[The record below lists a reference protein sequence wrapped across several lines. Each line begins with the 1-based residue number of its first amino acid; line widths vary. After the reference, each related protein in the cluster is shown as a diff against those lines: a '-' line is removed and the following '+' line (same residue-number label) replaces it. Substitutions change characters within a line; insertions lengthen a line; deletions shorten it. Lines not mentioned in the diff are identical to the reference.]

1 MVPVGPDCVGTGQC
15 SPLRDPVE
23 GWPGREGE
31 VPQVDPAL
39 NAGANLAIP
48 VDVSGVATATAT
60 GACSSCTSVLVHPE
74 EPEPPTSAMEGSF
87 PACSRRSDG
96 RLTGRGTI
104 TRPPFGTEVAT
115 PERESSNIPPC
126 DEVRPAR
133 PAPPRAPVPDP
144 EPLPLPPAPAVGL
157 P

>member
-48 VDVSGVATATAT
+48 DNKNAQN
-60 GACSSCTSVLVHPE
+60 
-74 EPEPPTSAMEGSF
+74 F
-87 PACSRRSDG
+87 Q
-96 RLTGRGTI
+96 
-104 TRPPFGTEVAT
+104 
-115 PERESSNIPPC
+115 
-126 DEVRPAR
+126 VRPSSSSR
-133 PAPPRAPVPDP
+133 EVHSKLIS
-144 EPLPLPPAPAVGL
+144 LPSRILHCNIKSCDQIEDTTKDQRFVL
-157 P
+157 IESL